1 MGVDLKDII
10 KKEKLSLGDLSGR
23 TLAIDAYN
31 ALYQF
36 LSVIRGRWGEPLMD
50 RQRRITSHLSGLFY
64 RNINFLEKGIK
75 LVYVFDGKPPEL
87 KEEEIERRREVK
99 REATVKYE
107 EALKAGRVEDARK
120 YAQSTSQLKSMMV
133 EDTKKLLSLMGIAWV
148 QAPSEGEA
156 QAAHMT
162 AKGKVWAAVSQDHD
176 SLLFGATR
184 LVRNLTISG
193 KRKLPGKNVHITI
206 EPEMIELDQ
215 ILEDLDIT
223 REQLI
228 DIGILIGTD
237 FNPDGFK
244 GIGPIKALKLI
255 KNYIKLESI
264 PDVQKELASIDYQ
277 TIREIFLKP
286 DVTDS
291 FELRWGKP
299 DDEAIA
305 DFLCHERDFSEARVR
320 SAMDRLEVIERK
332 RSETLERWF
341 S

>member
-10 KKEKLSLGDLSGR
+10 KKEKLSLGDLSDR

-50 RQRRITSHLSGLFY
+50 RQGRITSHLSGLFY

-75 LVYVFDGKPPEL
+75 LVYVLDGKPPEL
-87 KEEEIERRREVK
+87 KEEEIKRRKEVK

-107 EALKAGRVEDARK
+107 AALKAGRVEDARK

-133 EDTKKLLSLMGIAWV
+133 EDTKKLLSLMGIPWV

-156 QAAHMT
+156 QVSHMT
-162 AKGKVWAAVSQDHD
+162 ANGKVWAAVSQDHD

-206 EPEMIELDQ
+206 EPELVELDQ
-215 ILEDLDIT
+215 ILKDLDIT

-244 GIGPIKALKLI
+244 GIGPTKALKLI

-264 PDVQKELASIDYQ
+264 PDIQKELASIDYQ
-277 TIREIFLKP
+277 TIRGIFLKP
-286 DVTDS
+286 EVTDS

-299 DDEAIA
+299 DDEAIV

-320 SAMDRLEVIERK
+320 SAMDRLEVIESK